1 MGKVKIK
8 SHWKNNINT
17 KNSDITY
24 LNHKAAVQAAPSK
37 QYQIIEQDI

>member
-1 MGKVKIK
+1 M
-8 SHWKNNINT
+8 INT